1 MNYLIL
7 LISVMKFVRRI
18 IKKYIYH
25 ISLGSSFLTF
35 LAIFNKPIKQIYDQS
50 FNENYF
56 AGLNKY

>member
-1 MNYLIL
+1 
-7 LISVMKFVRRI
+7 MKFVRRI